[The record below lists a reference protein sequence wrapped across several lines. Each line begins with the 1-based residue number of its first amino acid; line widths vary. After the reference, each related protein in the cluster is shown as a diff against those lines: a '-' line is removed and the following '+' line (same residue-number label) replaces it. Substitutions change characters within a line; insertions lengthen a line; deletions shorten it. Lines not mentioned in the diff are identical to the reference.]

1 MRFSVPFVPAIDD
14 GSGTN
19 PVPDPSI
26 KRESGS
32 APMHQRVM
40 GGLNESVCFEV
51 LSYCGEELTPKIGG
65 VCFIAI
71 SRDPLVFQYI
81 QLLLSDHP
89 ASNIGGIPAIKR
101 ERKITQ
107 PSPG

>member
-19 PVPDPSI
+19 PVQIRPS
-26 KRESGS
+26 RESPG
-32 APMHQRVM
+32 PPQCKQRAM
-40 GGLNESVCFEV
+40 GGLSESGCFEV

-71 SRDPLVFQYI
+71 SREPLFFNISSYCSAI
-81 QLLLSDHP
+81 TLLQTMGEYL
-89 ASNIGGIPAIKR
+89 
-101 ERKITQ
+101 Q
-107 PSPG
+107 